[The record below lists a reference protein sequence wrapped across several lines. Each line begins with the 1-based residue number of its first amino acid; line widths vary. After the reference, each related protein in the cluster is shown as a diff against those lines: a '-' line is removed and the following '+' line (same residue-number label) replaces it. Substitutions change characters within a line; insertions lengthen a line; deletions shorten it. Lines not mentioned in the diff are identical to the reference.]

1 MCPHVV
7 GVVSPAGPV
16 ALAVDHA
23 GVYKVLTAGQRAAPT
38 LETPGLVVADAHI
51 GGRPGA
57 GVVTLGIA
65 LVAALVD
72 VIAAVV
78 RPPVLEPGVTL
89 ALVGGVCRPADLVDA
104 VGVGATVVSHPG
116 VPAGV
121 GALVEV
127 AAADVGL
134 EVLVSRVAGTGPG
147 AVAVGAG
154 RVLAAVDERGLDEP
168 VVRTLVNVE
177 TPPVRPR
184 PNTLVTILT
193 VQVRLTAV
201 LPVATPGL
209 GSAPPPAA
217 DVARLVAVY
226 LRQVGEGGERE
237 VGPVC
242 TTGPAAVV
250 VPSSRAVG
258 VASTR
263 SQAMSTG
270 PVRSAPPL
278 AAVVRLVP
286 GASCLGGTV
295 VSPALEEARTLR
307 VIVTVS
313 FTFNRFTFFRFPT
326 RG

>member
-1 MCPHVV
+1 M
-7 GVVSPAGPV
+7 
-16 ALAVDHA
+16 
-23 GVYKVLTAGQRAAPT
+23 
-38 LETPGLVVADAHI
+38 
-51 GGRPGA
+51 
-57 GVVTLGIA
+57 
-65 LVAALVD
+65 
-72 VIAAVV
+72 
-78 RPPVLEPGVTL
+78 
-89 ALVGGVCRPADLVDA
+89 
-104 VGVGATVVSHPG
+104 
-116 VPAGV
+116 
-121 GALVEV
+121 
-127 AAADVGL
+127 
-134 EVLVSRVAGTGPG
+134 
-147 AVAVGAG
+147 AVGAG
-154 RVLAAVDERGLDEP
+154 RVLAAVDERGLREP

-177 TPPVRPR
+177 TPPVSPR

-209 GSAPPPAA
+209 GCAPPPAA

-313 FTFNRFTFFRFPT
+313 FTFNRLTFFRFPT